1 MGKVFLFSPG
11 DGSFHRMSG
20 DMGGGGGP
28 GEEEEEEE
36 EMLQEHKIGG
46 ISKHKCE
53 TGSTSNLKLI
63 GGGGVEMV
71 SLD

>member
-1 MGKVFLFSPG
+1 
-11 DGSFHRMSG
+11 MSG

-28 GEEEEEEE
+28 GEEEEEEEEE

-53 TGSTSNLKLI
+53 TGSTSNLN
-63 GGGGVEMV
+63 
-71 SLD
+71 